1 MNMNENERTMTA
13 THHHARSEKQ
23 QKNLLTRL
31 KKIEGQIRGLE
42 RMVEND
48 TYCPDILIQVSAVTS
63 ALNSFSK
70 ELLACHIK
78 GCVTEDIRE
87 GREGTDEELVTVLQK
102 VMK

>member
-1 MNMNENERTMTA
+1 MTA

-23 QKNLLTRL
+23 QKSLLARL

-63 ALNSFSK
+63 ALNSFNK

-87 GREGTDEELVTVLQK
+87 GREGTVEELVAVLQK
-102 VMK
+102 LMK

>member
-1 MNMNENERTMTA
+1 MTA

-23 QKNLLTRL
+23 QKSLLARL

-63 ALNSFSK
+63 ALNSFNK
-70 ELLACHIK
+70 YLLSCHIK
-78 GCVTEDIRE
+78 VCVTEDLRE
-87 GREGTDEELVTVLQK
+87 GREGTVEELVAVLQK
-102 VMK
+102 LMK

>member
-1 MNMNENERTMTA
+1 MTMNENERSMTA
-13 THHHARSEKQ
+13 THHHTRSEKQ

-63 ALNSFSK
+63 ALNSFNK

-87 GREGTDEELVTVLQK
+87 GREGTVEELVTVLQK
-102 VMK
+102 LMK

>member
-1 MNMNENERTMTA
+1 MTMNENERTMTA

-23 QKNLLTRL
+23 QKSLLARL

-63 ALNSFSK
+63 ALNSFNK

-78 GCVTEDIRE
+78 GCVTDDIRE
-87 GREGTDEELVTVLQK
+87 GREGTVEELVAVLQK
-102 VMK
+102 LMK